1 MPLTPTDEAAQ
12 RLQKILQELYVF
24 LHEWLGEEAV
34 TPAPV
39 AEVGPKRSN
48 RKKLSQKD
56 AEHIRELKRAG
67 YTQADIA
74 AVYDVHPSTI
84 GRIVAG
90 VYYR

>member
-1 MPLTPTDEAAQ
+1 MPLTPTDQAAE
-12 RLQKILQELYVF
+12 RLNKLLRELYVF
-24 LHEWLGEEAV
+24 LHEWLGDEGTTTVPE
-34 TPAPV
+34 T
-39 AEVGPKRSN
+39 GPKRSN
-48 RKKLSQKD
+48 RKKLSEKD
-56 AEHIRELKRAG
+56 AQHIRELKRAG